1 MLGEPVALGM
11 SKVDRARSQPKSLPS
26 TVMLI
31 AAANLSTVGGI
42 AFIVLWLLGS
52 IAWTILSGIAN
63 LMAND
68 SDSATPQKHMRLIV
82 TMLVGQVIAAA
93 AGIPGGLAFFS
104 EAQRWPRIELF
115 LALLVI
121 GGGLQLWAFFSFFGS
136 KK

>member
-1 MLGEPVALGM
+1 
-11 SKVDRARSQPKSLPS
+11 
-26 TVMLI
+26 MLI
-31 AAANLSTVGGI
+31 AANFSTVGGI
-42 AFIVLWLLGS
+42 AFMVLWLLGS
-52 IAWTILSGIAN
+52 IAWTVMSGIAN

-68 SDSATPQKHMRLIV
+68 SGSATPQKHMPLIV

-115 LALLVI
+115 LALLVM
-121 GGGLQLWAFFSFFGS
+121 GGGLQLWAFFSFFSS